1 MRGRKTYVLTKAGSK
16 ARVSRHS
23 GLPAHYRQILAL
35 IRPMKPV
42 DEIHL
47 AMCSTYAREQVESWI
62 DELDTLVRSLVTRLE
77 AAERE
82 LKELKQTVTPVEHIN
97 ERPPHY

>member
-1 MRGRKTYVLTKAGSK
+1 MRRTYVLTKAGSK

-35 IRPMKPV
+35 IRPTRNS

-47 AMCSTYAREQVESWI
+47 AMCSTYARQQVESWL
-62 DELDTLVRSLVTRLE
+62 DELDTLGFISLMPSGSSPEDSLSDRWRL
-77 AAERE
+77 ALR
-82 LKELKQTVTPVEHIN
+82 
-97 ERPPHY
+97 